1 MSRKSWNQSTD
12 DARLRS
18 FIKKGKM
25 NDRQVASAMGFSI
38 ETVAVNRR
46 RIGLKQP
53 GNGVSETV
61 NWDKKSKPNQK
72 LFEKLMQGVRY
83 D

>member
-1 MSRKSWNQSTD
+1 
-12 DARLRS
+12 
-18 FIKKGKM
+18 
-25 NDRQVASAMGFSI
+25 MGFSI